1 MAARR
6 LNAWIES
13 LSRTL
18 YQSFPAF
25 NDCLPTIQQMP
36 NFPLTQKQAGTN
48 DHKCLI

>member
-36 NFPLTQKQAGTN
+36 NFPLTQSKQEPTITN
-48 DHKCLI
+48 A